1 MEQAPTRQRDAHLR
15 ECGLRLAPTDGTSGL
30 RPTVFADQLGEQFV
44 SRQGAEYRKRHGLYL
59 TPVGVADYMAE
70 RLDGHAGSIRILD
83 PAAGTGV
90 LCCAAVEALVAKQDK
105 PEAVELVAFEVDEEL
120 IPPLRRTLAHLDA
133 WARERGVA
141 LTIRIENAD
150 FVAAHSGVL
159 ASSDELFGS
168 GRDTTGFDIVIG
180 NPPYFKISR
189 TDPRALALAEVVHGQ
204 PNIYALFMA
213 ASVARLRQGGQFV
226 FITPRSFA
234 SGPYFRKFRTM
245 FFRMLQPA
253 HVHVFDSRREAFRR
267 DEVLQEN
274 IILAGIRKDGWRN
287 QDQHLVVA
295 SSTGVDDIRTS
306 CQRRVGLDTAIDLQS
321 SHKVLRLP
329 VRTEDDVAVRLVDS
343 WPSSLRRLGLNI
355 STGPVVPFRASKHIC
370 ERGSVPE
377 THVPL
382 LWMNHVG
389 PLCATWPLAGRKPEF
404 IGQDA
409 KGLLVPNKNYVLLR
423 RFSAKEEARRL
434 TAAPYL
440 ASALATPAVGL
451 ENHLNYIHRPNGQL
465 SEDEAW
471 GLAALYSSRLM
482 DTYFRTVNGNT
493 QVNATELR
501 AMPLPA
507 HSAIVAL
514 GRGVRT
520 AARPEDAVD
529 EHVPRLLT
537 TS

>member
-1 MEQAPTRQRDAHLR
+1 MEQASTRERDAPLR
-15 ECGLRLAPTDGTSGL
+15 ECGPRLAPTGGTSAP
-30 RPTVFADQLGEQFV
+30 RPTVFADQLGERFV
-44 SRQGAEYRKRHGLYL
+44 ARKTARYRKRHGLYL
-59 TPVGVADYMAE
+59 TPIGVADYMAQ
-70 RLDGHAGSIRILD
+70 RLDGRTGCIRILD

-90 LCCAAVEALVAKQDK
+90 LCCAAVEALAAKLDK
-105 PEAVELVAFEVDEEL
+105 PKAVELVAFEVDEEL
-120 IPPLRRTLAHLDA
+120 ITPLRRALDHLDA

-141 LTIRIENAD
+141 LTIRIENTD
-150 FVAAHSGVL
+150 FVTSHSGL
-159 ASSDELFGS
+159 LGSNDQLFHS
-168 GRDTTGFDIVIG
+168 GREATGFDVVIG
-180 NPPYFKISR
+180 NPPYFKVGR

-213 ASVARLRQGGQFV
+213 ASVALLRQGGQFV

-245 FFRMLQPA
+245 FFRMLQPT

-274 IILAGIRKDGWRN
+274 IILAGIRKDDWRV
-287 QDQHLVVA
+287 QDQHLIVA
-295 SSTGVDDIRTS
+295 SSTGVDDIHTC
-306 CQRRVGLDTAIDLQS
+306 CQRRVPLDTAIDLQS
-321 SHKVLRLP
+321 PHKVLRLP
-329 VRTEDDVAVRLVDS
+329 TRAEDDAAVRLVDS
-343 WPSSLRRLGLNI
+343 WPNSLRRLGLDI

-370 ERGSVPE
+370 KRGSVPD

-409 KGLLVPNKNYVLLR
+409 KGLLVANKNYVLLR

-440 ASALATPAVGL
+440 ANALATPAVGL

-482 DTYFRTVNGNT
+482 DTYFRTLNGNT

-501 AMPLPA
+501 AMPLPT

-537 TS
+537 PG

>member
-1 MEQAPTRQRDAHLR
+1 M
-15 ECGLRLAPTDGTSGL
+15 
-30 RPTVFADQLGEQFV
+30 LG
-44 SRQGAEYRKRHGLYL
+44 S
-59 TPVGVADYMAE
+59 
-70 RLDGHAGSIRILD
+70 
-83 PAAGTGV
+83 
-90 LCCAAVEALVAKQDK
+90 
-105 PEAVELVAFEVDEEL
+105 
-120 IPPLRRTLAHLDA
+120 
-133 WARERGVA
+133 
-141 LTIRIENAD
+141 N
-150 FVAAHSGVL
+150 
-159 ASSDELFGS
+159 DELFDC
-168 GRDTTGFDIVIG
+168 GRDAAGFDIVIG

-234 SGPYFRKFRTM
+234 SGPYFRKFRAM

-274 IILAGIRKDGWRN
+274 IILAGIRKDDWRN

-295 SSTGVDDIRTS
+295 SSNGVDDIRTS
-306 CQRRVGLDTAIDLQS
+306 CQRRVRLGTAIDLQS

-329 VRTEDDVAVRLVDS
+329 VRTEDDDAVRLVDS
-343 WPSSLRRLGLNI
+343 WPNSLRRLGLNI
-355 STGPVVPFRASKHIC
+355 STGPVVPFRAAKHIC

-409 KGLLVPNKNYVLLR
+409 KRLLVPNKNYVLLR

-471 GLAALYSSRLM
+471 GLAALYSSRPM

-501 AMPLPA
+501 TMPLPA

-514 GRGVRT
+514 GRGVRA

-529 EHVPRLLT
+529 EHVRCLLT

>member
-1 MEQAPTRQRDAHLR
+1 MEQASTRKRDAHLPEWER
-15 ECGLRLAPTDGTSGL
+15 CLAPTGAPSGL
-30 RPTVFADQLGEQFV
+30 RPTVFADELGEQFV
-44 SRQGAEYRKRHGLYL
+44 SRKAAQYRKRHGLYL
-59 TPVGVADYMAE
+59 TPVGVADYMAK
-70 RLDGHAGSIRILD
+70 RLDGRAGCIRILD

-105 PEAVELVAFEVDEEL
+105 PADVELVAYEVDEEL
-120 IPPLRRTLAHLDA
+120 IAPLHRALAHLDA
-133 WARERGVA
+133 WAGERGVA
-141 LTIRIENAD
+141 LTIRIENTD
-150 FVAAHSGVL
+150 FVAAHNGVL
-159 ASSDELFGS
+159 GSNDELFDS
-168 GRDTTGFDIVIG
+168 GRDATGFDIVIG

-213 ASVARLRQGGQFV
+213 ASVALLRQGGQFV

-245 FFRMLQPA
+245 FFRMLQPT
-253 HVHVFDSRREAFRR
+253 HIHVFDSRREAFRR

-274 IILAGIRKDGWRN
+274 IILAGIRKDDWRSQN
-287 QDQHLVVA
+287 QHLVVA
-295 SSTGVDDIRTS
+295 SSTGVDDIQT
-306 CQRRVGLDTAIDLQS
+306 CRRRKVRLGAAIDLQS

-329 VRTEDDVAVRLVDS
+329 VRTEDDDAVRLVDS
-343 WPSSLRRLGLNI
+343 WPNSLRRLGLDI

-370 ERGSVPE
+370 ERGNVPE

-409 KGLLVPNKNYVLLR
+409 KRLLVPNKNYVLLR

-501 AMPLPA
+501 TMPLPA